1 MQAIIYAL
9 VAFIFLACAFKLS
22 MWKFWQ
28 TIVYSLILSL
38 FILLSQRYAILQS
51 KTEILSFLSDTK
63 ALENMAIIVTLDSV
77 FGFSFV
83 AMCFNYNDKALK
95 NKWYRKLLF
104 YFPPLLIFPASFLIL
119 TQAVFSFVG
128 VDFSLTTIMVALI
141 EFFLLPLFSLGI
153 KKLFPFKDAR
163 LEMLLILTC
172 FLTVL
177 GLISTSSGKMIY
189 ANKANPIDPSMIVF
203 SLATFALMFLL
214 GIIYGKMKYRF
225 YNRKK

>member
-1 MQAIIYAL
+1 MQTVIYAL
-9 VAFIFLACAFKLS
+9 VAFIFIACAFKLS
-22 MWKFWQ
+22 MWKLWQ
-28 TIVYSLILSL
+28 TLVYSFILFL

-51 KTEILSFLSDTK
+51 KTQILSFLQSTK

-119 TQAVFSFVG
+119 TQVIFSFVG
-128 VDFSLTTIMVALI
+128 VDFSLTTITIALI
-141 EFFLLPLFSLGI
+141 ESILLPLLSFGI
-153 KKLFPFKDAR
+153 KKLFPVNDAR

-177 GLISTSSGKMIY
+177 GLIATSSGKMVY

-203 SLATFALMFLL
+203 SLITFAIMFLL
-214 GIIYGKMKYRF
+214 GIILGKMKYRF
-225 YNRKK
+225 YNRNK

>member
-28 TIVYSLILSL
+28 AIIYCLILSI

-51 KTEILSFLSDTK
+51 KTEILSFLRDTK

-83 AMCFNYNDKALK
+83 AMCFNSNEKTLK
-95 NKWYRKLLF
+95 SKWYRKLLF
-104 YFPPLLIFPASFLIL
+104 YFPPLLIFPASFFIL
-119 TQAVFSFVG
+119 TQVIFSFVG
-128 VDFSLTTIMVALI
+128 VDFSVTTLTLALI
-141 EFFLLPLFSLGI
+141 EFILLPLLSFGI

-163 LEMLLILTC
+163 CEMLLILTC

-177 GLISTSSGKMIY
+177 GLIATSSGKMVY
-189 ANKANPIDPSMIVF
+189 ANKANPIDLSMIVF
-203 SLATFALMFLL
+203 SLITFAIMFFL
-214 GIIYGKMKYRF
+214 GVIYGKMKYRF
-225 YNRKK
+225 FNRKK